1 MPSSLDILIPV
12 SIDHEDR
19 LRNLSIV
26 LDYLTKAKFT
36 GVFIREYYKDKPKAK
51 ELLQQHPQFNYTA
64 VMNDKDFFNKMVC
77 INELFKLGT
86 SSIACW
92 YDVDIL
98 VNKSSLI
105 KSIKLIKEGEY
116 DVVYP
121 YDGKFFDIPV
131 EIVTKLVSD
140 LNTPIELK
148 ECTLFNKS
156 SWGGCAVFSRTAFI
170 KGGGCNP
177 NFKNV
182 GYDDDEFLMR
192 FRRLG
197 FKIGRTDGVL
207 LHLNHYRGNTSF
219 NYNDYTKNN
228 TDEVTKI
235 THLPLE
241 ELKQYINNW

>member
-1 MPSSLDILIPV
+1 MQSELDILIPV

-19 LRNLSIV
+19 LRNLAIV
-26 LDYLTKAKFT
+26 LNYLTKARFKN
-36 GVFIREYYKDKPKAK
+36 VYVREYFKDEPRAK
-51 ELLQQHPQFNYTA
+51 KLLQQYTQYNYTSFK
-64 VMNDKDFFNKMVC
+64 NEKDYFNKMTC
-77 INELFKLGT
+77 INELFNFT
-86 SSIACW
+86 SNKIVCW
-92 YDVDIL
+92 YDVDVL
-98 VNKSSLI
+98 VSKKSLFD
-105 KSIKLIKEGEY
+105 SIILIKEGKY

-121 YDGKFFDIPV
+121 YDGNFFDIPAETV
-131 EIVTKLVSD
+131 DKLISD

-148 ECTLFNKS
+148 NCTLFNKS
-156 SWGGCAVFSRTAFI
+156 SWGGCAVFSRAAFTA
-170 KGGGCNP
+170 GGKCNP

-228 TDEVTKI
+228 IEEVTKV